1 MIHDDRPVVMGILN
15 VTPDSFSDGGRY
27 NSVQAA
33 LSQALK
39 MVEEG
44 ADIIDI
50 GGESTRPGAEPVSV
64 EAECQRILPVI
75 ELIQKH
81 TNIPISVDTRHV
93 EVMQHALELGVFM
106 INDVNS
112 LRSEGAIPLLA
123 QSSATVCLY
132 HSQGTPQTMQAKPM
146 YRNVVQEVYEFL
158 KERVHACVDGGIS
171 KENIVVDPGFGFGK
185 TLQHNLSLL
194 RSLSKFKSIGCPVL
208 AGLSRKSMFNHLLNL
223 KVEDRLYA
231 SVSAAVIA
239 YINGARIIRVHDV
252 KPTLDALKVADAVL
266 KHKESEPDHV

>member
-1 MIHDDRPVVMGILN
+1 MGILN

-27 NSVQAA
+27 DAPDAA

-39 MVEEG
+39 MIEEG

-64 EAECQRILPVI
+64 EVECERILPVI

-81 TNIPISVDTRHV
+81 TTIPISVDTRHTA
-93 EVMQHALELGVFM
+93 VMRHALELGVFM
-106 INDVNS
+106 INDVNA
-112 LRSEGAIPLLA
+112 LQAEGAIELLA
-123 QSSATVCLY
+123 KFDIKICLY
-132 HSQGTPQTMQAKPM
+132 HCQGSPQTMQANPT
-146 YRNVVQEVYEFL
+146 YQNVVEAVYVFL
-158 KERVHACVDGGIS
+158 EERVHACVEGGIS
-171 KENIVVDPGFGFGK
+171 KRNIVVDPGFGFGK
-185 TLQHNLSLL
+185 SLQHNLSLL
-194 RSLSKFKSIGCPVL
+194 QSLSKFKSIGCPIL
-208 AGLSRKSMFNHLLNL
+208 AGLSRKSMFHHLLNL

-239 YINGARIIRVHDV
+239 YLNGARIIRVHDV

-266 KHKESEPDHV
+266 NHKESESGHV